1 LVLKSDWLTITYPA
15 DQSDILP
22 FLLPK
27 ISDFRKKCAAVA
39 RDEVEIFQSVF
50 SEMLGK
56 IEESVKAFL
65 GVEKLSVEFDTTF
78 RLVELET
85 RSISE

>member
-1 LVLKSDWLTITYPA
+1 
-15 DQSDILP
+15 
-22 FLLPK
+22 
-27 ISDFRKKCAAVA
+27 
-39 RDEVEIFQSVF
+39 
-50 SEMLGK
+50 MLGK